1 MGRGPR
7 EAVTLSA
14 PKVASHFLR
23 SAPAVVATYEAILKA
38 ARALGPVEED
48 PKKTSIHLNRDTA
61 FAGIATRKDSLI
73 LTLKSDHSVRSA
85 RIHRQEQVS
94 AKRWHLEI
102 RLAAPA
108 EVDAEIRKWL
118 AAAYAI
124 S

>member
-1 MGRGPR
+1 MG
-7 EAVTLSA
+7 AVTMSG
-14 PKVASHFLR
+14 PTVASHFVK
-23 SAPAVVATYEAILKA
+23 SAPAVLATYQAILKA
-38 ARALGPVEED
+38 AGALGPFEED

-61 FAGIATRKDSLI
+61 FAGVATRKDFLI
-73 LTLKSDHSVRSA
+73 LTLKSERAVKSP